1 MAILGTGI
9 DIVEVDRLEETIVR
23 RGERLLDRVFTPA
36 ERAYCDQRP
45 RPVMHYAG
53 RFAVKEAVLKA
64 IRTGWVQ
71 GIGWKDIEVEL
82 GAGGEP
88 SVRLTGGARARA
100 NEMGIATI
108 HISIS
113 HTERYAVA
121 SAVAEGKTR
130 GVVRDR

>member
-9 DIVEVDRLEETIVR
+9 DIVEVDRLEEVILR

-36 ERAYCDQRP
+36 ERTYCDSHP
-45 RPVMHYAG
+45 RPVIHYAG

-71 GIGWKDIEVEL
+71 GISWRDIEVVL
-82 GAGGEP
+82 GPAGEP
-88 SVRLTGGARARA
+88 SVGLAGGALARA
-100 NEMGIATI
+100 NEMGIVSI

-121 SAVAEGKTR
+121 SAVAEGKT
-130 GVVRDR
+130 

>member
-9 DIVEVDRLEETIVR
+9 DIVEVDRLEETLVR

-36 ERAYCDQRP
+36 ERDYCDKRP

-71 GIGWKDIEVEL
+71 GIGWKDIQVEL
-82 GAGGEP
+82 GPGGEP
-88 SVRLTGGARARA
+88 SVRLAGGALARARQ
-100 NEMGIATI
+100 MGIETI

-121 SAVAEGKTR
+121 SAVAEGRT
-130 GVVRDR
+130 